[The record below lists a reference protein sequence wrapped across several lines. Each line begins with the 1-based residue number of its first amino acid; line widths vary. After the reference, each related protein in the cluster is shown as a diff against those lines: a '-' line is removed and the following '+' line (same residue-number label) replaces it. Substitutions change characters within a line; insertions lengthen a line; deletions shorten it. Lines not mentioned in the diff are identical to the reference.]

1 MRAMCILYLGP
12 KHNPDFSADYY
23 ISPLLAPSA
32 LLAHFPP
39 VLMICGEKDPFVDDT
54 VIFAGRIREA
64 KRARKADA
72 SRKAAAKGA
81 RFGEGLRMSAS
92 TSSEGKGGAGGGG
105 EKLRVDTIV
114 DEEEEDWVQVKI
126 YEGWGHGQ

>member
-23 ISPLLAPSA
+23 ISPILAPSA

-64 KRARKADA
+64 KRARKMDA
-72 SRKAAAKGA
+72 VRKAAAKGA

-92 TSSEGKGGAGGGG
+92 TSSEGSRKTSKDQA
-105 EKLRVDTIV
+105 DPIV

-126 YEGWGHGQ
+126 YEGWGHGAS